1 MRFLSCRLRWPHNLV
16 VDARGARKGRVTI
29 KDVAA
34 HVGVTDMTVSRVVN
48 NSGAVSESVR
58 TRVKQAIEELGYV
71 PNRLARGLRSS
82 RTHTIALVVTDVTN
96 PFFTTVA
103 RGVEDAA
110 SDREHLVLLCNT
122 DESEEEELRYLEML
136 SQQSVD
142 GVVLVPARSGRAA
155 LEFATRRGLA
165 VVMIDRRV
173 PMSDVSVVR
182 CDSEAGAAEMARYLV
197 GLGHREIAVLAGPV
211 GVPTSDDRV
220 AGFLTVLEG
229 QGVHVNVLY
238 GQFSTESGREGV
250 ARAMSMNPRPT
261 ALFALNN
268 FVTIG
273 ALQKLHELGIRVP
286 EDVALVGFDDLPP
299 AMVGQPFLTVV
310 SQPAYEMGQKA
321 VELLLNRL
329 DGSETAVQEI
339 VLPTNL
345 IVRRSSG
352 APG

>member
-1 MRFLSCRLRWPHNLV
+1 
-16 VDARGARKGRVTI
+16 VTI

-48 NSGAVSESVR
+48 GSGAVSEALR
-58 TRVKQAIEELGYV
+58 ERVTNAIEELGYV

-96 PFFTTVA
+96 PFFTTIA

-110 SDREHLVLLCNT
+110 SDRENLVLLCNT
-122 DESEEEELRYLEML
+122 DESEKEELRYLEML

-142 GVVLVPARSGRAA
+142 GVLLVPAKSGIAA
-155 LEFATRRGLA
+155 REFAVKRGLPI
-165 VVMIDRRV
+165 VMLDRRV
-173 PMSDVSVVR
+173 PMEDVSVVR
-182 CDSEAGAAEMARYLV
+182 CDSREGAAAMARYLV
-197 GLGHREIAVLAGPV
+197 GLGHRELAVLAGPV

-220 AGFLTVLEG
+220 AGFVGALHDLG
-229 QGVHVNVLY
+229 ARANVLY
-238 GQFSTESGREGV
+238 GRFSTDSGRDGV
-250 ARAMSMNPRPT
+250 ERAMGTRPHPT

-273 ALQKLHELGIRVP
+273 ALQKLNALGLRVP

-310 SQPAYEMGQKA
+310 SQPAYEMGRKA
-321 VELLLNRL
+321 VEVLLDGL
-329 DGSETAVQEI
+329 DGSAPPQEI
-339 VLPTNL
+339 LLPTEL

-352 APG
+352 DPL